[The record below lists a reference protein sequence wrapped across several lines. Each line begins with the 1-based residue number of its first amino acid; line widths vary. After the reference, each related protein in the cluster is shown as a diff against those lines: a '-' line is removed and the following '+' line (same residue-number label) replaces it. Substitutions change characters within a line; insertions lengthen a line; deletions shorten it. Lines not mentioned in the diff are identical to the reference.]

1 MTPEL
6 WQRLK
11 PLFHAALQQ
20 GTEDRAAFVDAACG
34 DDLELKTHLK
44 QLLEAEQ
51 RENGSLDAP
60 LAHIDDFL
68 DDKVARSQPD
78 ELVPG
83 RFRLPLPMIGQ
94 IISHY
99 RIIEM
104 LGGGG
109 MGVVYKAEDTSLGR
123 YVALKFLPD
132 HLAQDPQ
139 VLKRFRKE
147 ARAASALNHPHIC
160 TIYEIGEQDGKVF
173 IAMELMEGATLK
185 HRMIGGPLR
194 FEEVLEW
201 GGEIGDALAAAH
213 SKGIVHRDIKP
224 ANIFV
229 TDRGHVKIL
238 DFGLA
243 KLMPARPGGNFSTM
257 LTASQTGPLTQAG
270 TVMGTSA
277 YMSPEQVRGEE
288 MDSRTDLFSFGVVLY
303 EMVTGVVPFRGETHG
318 VIAEAILNRTP
329 VPPVRLNPD
338 LSPKLEEIINK
349 ALEKDRKLRYQN
361 AADLQTDLRR
371 LARDSNRDSL
381 DASSSRQEQ
390 QEAKEQQPEKLKAWR
405 AYFYVAAAVL
415 VLTIVAAF
423 LFRRPP
429 PGGVP
434 PPSKEW
440 EQLTFFTDSAVY
452 PTLSP
457 DGRMLAFIR
466 AGNSFLAPGDVYVK
480 LLPGGEPVQLTH
492 DSKTKV
498 GLSFSPD
505 NSRIAYSIAEP
516 WDTWEVPVLGGEPH
530 LMLPN
535 ASSLTW
541 IEGGRRLLF
550 SEIKEGL
557 HMAVVTTNDDRANSR
572 DVYVPAG
579 KRSMAHHSYLSPDG
593 RWVLVVEMD
602 SRSEIIPCRI
612 VPFQGTSD
620 VRVVGPPAGAC
631 LSGAWSPDGKWIY
644 LTAKTDDFHIWRQRF
659 PDGKPEQFTF
669 GPTSQE
675 GIAMAP
681 DGKSLITSVGSQDR
695 SVWLHDKDGDH
706 PISFEGNTSLPRFS
720 SDGHSLYFLKT
731 NGQTGNDEL
740 WIKDL
745 DSGKEERTLKDYP
758 MQEYSAGRDV
768 KQAYSVSRD
777 GKEVA
782 FAMKDQSGHSN
793 LWIAPI
799 SRRSSPVRIFSE
811 AVEDSPFFLPDG
823 DLIFRAIEGGS
834 NFLYRMKIDGT
845 GRRKITPERILD
857 IESVSPDGRWV
868 VVGAPNPDE
877 EYTASAKAFPVDGG
891 ASVPVCVG
899 YCSLNWDTAGKY
911 ALVSFFANGG
921 GSYATPVM
929 HDLGLPKLPPAGL
942 AGSQDFTNA
951 KTTIAL
957 PWFVQSAVS
966 PTVYAYTRENTRRN
980 LYRIQLP

>member
-160 TIYEIGEQDGKVF
+160 TIYEIGEQDDKVF

-415 VLTIVAAF
+415 VLMIVAAF

-466 AGNSFLAPGDVYVK
+466 AGNSFLAPGDIYVK